1 MSTQPDRRCR
11 ATSRAAVLAAFVVT
25 AVAAPAPAQA
35 GGQLGSGPVIV
46 RPPPS
51 LRETAPESGAGLI
64 TGGSFGIIGGTTLMV
79 LGSYMAAS
87 TGHGDWAGA
96 IVGGAALAAG
106 GSTFVWLGTRR
117 ARIQRAWAQQHG
129 LQPPPKGRALLI
141 SGLVLG
147 GGGVISMIAYG
158 GLSLGYCE
166 SNCFNPNQ
174 GAWFG
179 IAGSAV
185 GVGLGMVIAGGVLRS
200 QHRRWV
206 EQGDTVRVRITPT
219 FAFSPAGAQLGVAG
233 RF

>member
-1 MSTQPDRRCR
+1 MPAQPSHRHR
-11 ATSRAAVLAAFVVT
+11 AWSRAAVLAALV
-25 AVAAPAPAQA
+25 VAAPASAQA

-51 LRETAPESGAGLI
+51 LRETAPESGAGLM
-64 TGGSFGIIGGTTLMV
+64 TGGSFALVGGTSLII
-79 LGSYMAAS
+79 LGSYMAATES
-87 TGHGDWAGA
+87 SDWAGA

-117 ARIQRAWAQQHG
+117 ARTLRAWSEEHD
-129 LQPPPKGRALLI
+129 LRPPPKGRALLI
-141 SGLVLG
+141 SGFVLG
-147 GGGVISMIAYG
+147 GGGLISMIAYG

-166 SNCFNPNQ
+166 SGCFNPNQ

-185 GVGLGMVIAGGVLRS
+185 AVGLGMVVAGAVLRS
-200 QHRRWV
+200 GYRRWV
-206 EQGDTVRVRITPT
+206 EEDKSVRVRITPT
-219 FAFSPAGAQLGVAG
+219 FAFLPTGAQFGVAG